1 MVKLTV
7 LMAVYNPPL
16 DMLDVAI
23 DSILGQ
29 SFRDFEFLIVDDGS
43 TGEKT
48 RAHLAMRA
56 RDDARIAVHW
66 ERHRGL
72 TASLNCGI
80 ELAEGEFIARQDADD
95 WSAPERFEAQA
106 AYFARHPDHALCGSN
121 AWTHQQ
127 DGRALWRTQLPE
139 SRESL
144 LEAFPRG
151 NPFVHGAAMFRREA
165 AIKVGGY
172 REAFRCSQD
181 YDFFWRLSERYGAA
195 NLRESLYHYRYT
207 SSSISAQRATEQL
220 QAHIA
225 IQRLAEAR
233 KRGDA
238 ENVPEELSRAAQH
251 CRTTSSISRALL
263 KQADHAMLAGDY
275 RCAVRSYLG
284 FLVGHPANPL
294 AWGKLARLGLFR
306 TFPFLR
312 EACF

>member
-1 MVKLTV
+1 MKLTV

-29 SFRDFEFLIVDDGS
+29 SFPDFEFLIVDDGS
-43 TGEKT
+43 SNEQT
-48 RAHLAMRA
+48 RMHLAARA
-56 RDDARIAVHW
+56 QRDLRITLHW
-66 ERHRGL
+66 EAHRGL
-72 TASLNCGI
+72 TATLNRGI
-80 ELAEGEFIARQDADD
+80 ELAQGQFIARQDADD
-95 WSAPERFEAQA
+95 WSSPMRFESQLMHFDTHA
-106 AYFARHPDHALCGSN
+106 DHALCGSN

-127 DGRALWRTQLPE
+127 DGRSLWRTRLPE
-139 SRESL
+139 SRASL

-165 AIKVGGY
+165 ALAMGGY

-181 YDFFWRLSERYGAA
+181 YDFFWRLTERYGAA

-207 SSSISAQRATEQL
+207 SSSISAQRAAEQL

-225 IQRLAEAR
+225 IRQLAEAR
-233 KRGDA
+233 ERGDA
-238 ENVPEELSRAAQH
+238 ENVAEELSRAAH
-251 CRTTSSISRALL
+251 HYRTTSSVSRALL

-275 RCAVRSYLG
+275 WRAARSYLS
-284 FLVGHPANPL
+284 FLSSHPANPL

-306 TFPFLR
+306 MFPFLR